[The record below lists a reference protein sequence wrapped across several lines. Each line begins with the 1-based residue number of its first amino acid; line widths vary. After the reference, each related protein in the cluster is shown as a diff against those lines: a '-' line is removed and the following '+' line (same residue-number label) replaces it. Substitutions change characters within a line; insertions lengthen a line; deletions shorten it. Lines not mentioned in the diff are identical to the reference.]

1 MADPIDPV
9 APEPEPERL
18 PPAAEAPDPDA
29 GAKSALAKERAAA
42 REATKALKAVQAE
55 LDELRAASLSDTE
68 KAIAAARTEA
78 AAETAKTFGSRLAT
92 AAIKAAAAGRN
103 LNVEALLKRVDAAA
117 FIGDDGEP
125 DEDAITE
132 WLDELA
138 PAGKPSPDLGQGHR
152 GQPNAELSPA
162 ELAERIASSPP
173 RFIAGR

>member
-9 APEPEPERL
+9 APEAEPDDL

-42 REATKALKAVQAE
+42 REATKALKALQAE
-55 LDELRAASLSDTE
+55 HEALKAQAMSDYD

-78 AAETAKTFGSRLAT
+78 AAETAKTFGSRLVT
-92 AAIKAAAAGRN
+92 AAIRAAAAGRN
-103 LNVEALLKRVDAAA
+103 LNVDALLKRIKSEE

-125 DEDAITE
+125 DEEAITE